1 MKKLFLTEEAVEMTV
16 QTEFLNSA
24 VQDWRA
30 KKLMNFMPPF
40 LSGSVKFA
48 EGYTFAYKT
57 TGLKDVYPKR
67 VLFYGNSVSGSE
79 VSGFFVIHDQSY
91 GRPKI
96 VTKNWNYSSEYEKDL
111 LFHFL
116 KLTLY
121 SFGEYNYQKKNRG
134 VVKKVRVT
142 IPAKHDKA
150 AATGLKETLKTKA
163 AEQRKLVLDSKE
175 LSKPFVHETSVGV
188 RQAADISFDAKRQQ
202 NSHYVLESWP
212 SAGYYRRDGLYVEP
226 CIKHRRKDLLNS

>member
-1 MKKLFLTEEAVEMTV
+1 MKKLFLSEEAVEMEV
-16 QTEFLNSA
+16 QTEFLSNA

-30 KKLMNFMPPF
+30 KRLMNFMPPF

-48 EGYTFAYKT
+48 EGYTFTYKI
-57 TGLKDVYPKR
+57 TGVKDVYPKR
-67 VLFYGNSVSGSE
+67 VLFYGSSASGNE
-79 VSGFFVIHDQSY
+79 VSGFFVINDQSY

-96 VTKNWNYSSEYEKDL
+96 ITKDWNYSSEYEKDL

-121 SFGEYNYQKKNRG
+121 SFGEYNYQKRNRG
-134 VVKKVRVT
+134 VVEKVKVKMP
-142 IPAKHDKA
+142 IKSDKA
-150 AATGLKETLKTKA
+150 AKTGENETLETKT
-163 AEQRKLVLDSKE
+163 AEQRKFVLDSKE
-175 LSKPFVHETSVGV
+175 LSKPFIHETSNGI
-188 RQAADISFDAKRQQ
+188 RQAADISFDAKRQH

-212 SAGYYRRDGLYVEP
+212 SSGYYRRDGLYVEP